1 VVCVSYKCLHKH
13 ILTHDEAFS
22 GRSSDSKPHNG
33 RKHIIVNRESS
44 SSSTNQPAPTAAQ
57 PHDYQNIGIN
67 PAVIMAPAS
76 ISFEAQIGLALQGSN
91 WQELQN
97 SNSIGMPIQTETVV
111 QESVFVDDEANLP
124 PEMTTKQKKK
134 KERFERTI
142 ARDTGDVLQLIE
154 AESIMPVEHNVTW
167 DQDPELVCS
176 YNWQASTDDT
186 NTIFGTLTCFR
197 LFLWRSVSI

>member
-1 VVCVSYKCLHKH
+1 
-13 ILTHDEAFS
+13 
-22 GRSSDSKPHNG
+22 
-33 RKHIIVNRESS
+33 VNRESS
-44 SSSTNQPAPTAAQ
+44 SSSTNQSAPPIAQ
-57 PHDYQNIGIN
+57 SHYHQNIGIN

-76 ISFEAQIGLALQGSN
+76 MSFEAQIGLALQGSN

-97 SNSIGMPIQTETVV
+97 NKIISVPIQTEDVI
-111 QESVFVDDEANLP
+111 QESIFLEDEADLP

-154 AESIMPVEHNVTW
+154 PESIMPVEQNVTW
-167 DQDPELVCS
+167 DQDPELICS

-186 NTIFGTLTCFR
+186 NTIFGTFTCFR
-197 LFLWRSVSI
+197 LFHGDPCRSNDDV